1 MRDDEKCRY
10 ICVVIGWVLIAVLAV
25 MCLGCKSV
33 QYVPVE
39 TVRTDTCYVN
49 KIRTD
54 SVNKIRTDSVYVR
67 DSVVVERGGDTIKVT
82 SWRWRE
88 RYVTQHD
95 TVYRSRTDSAYRSRT
110 DSVAVP
116 YPVERKLSR
125 WEKTKQDIGG
135 IAIGAFIAVVS
146 AVVIWLAVK
155 KMKK

>member
-1 MRDDEKCRY
+1 MSDNERYRY
-10 ICVVIGWVLIAVLAV
+10 ICVVIGWVLIAILAV

-54 SVNKIRTDSVYVR
+54 SVYVR

-82 SWRWRE
+82 AWRWRE
-88 RYVTQHD
+88 RYVVQRD
-95 TVYRSRTDSAYRSRT
+95 TIYRSKTDSIS
-110 DSVAVP
+110 VP

>member
-10 ICVVIGWVLIAVLAV
+10 VCVVIGWVLIAVLAV

-54 SVNKIRTDSVYVR
+54 SVYVR

-82 SWRWRE
+82 AWRWRE
-88 RYVTQHD
+88 RYVVQRD
-95 TVYRSRTDSAYRSRT
+95 TIYRSKT

-116 YPVERKLSR
+116 YPVARKLSR

-135 IAIGAFIAVVS
+135 IAIGAFIAVVL

-155 KMKK
+155 KMKR

>member
-1 MRDDEKCRY
+1 MSDDEKCRY
-10 ICVVIGWVLIAVLAV
+10 VCVVIGWVLIAVLAV

-33 QYVPVE
+33 QYIPVE
-39 TVRTDTCYVN
+39 TVRTDTCY
-49 KIRTD
+49 
-54 SVNKIRTDSVYVR
+54 VNKIRTDSVYVR

-82 SWRWRE
+82 AWRWRE
-88 RYVTQHD
+88 RYVVQRD
-95 TVYRSRTDSAYRSRT
+95 TIYRSRT

-116 YPVERKLSR
+116 YPVEQKLSW

-155 KMKK
+155 KMKR

>member
-10 ICVVIGWVLIAVLAV
+10 VCVVIGWVLIAVLAV
-25 MCLGCKSV
+25 MCIGCKSV

-54 SVNKIRTDSVYVR
+54 SVYVR

-82 SWRWRE
+82 AWRWRE
-88 RYVTQHD
+88 RYVVQRD
-95 TVYRSRTDSAYRSRT
+95 TIYRSKTDSI
-110 DSVAVP
+110 AVP
-116 YPVERKLSR
+116 YPVEHKLSR

-155 KMKK
+155 KMRK

>member
-1 MRDDEKCRY
+1 MRDDEKYRY
-10 ICVVIGWVLIAVLAV
+10 ICVVIGWVLIAILAV

-54 SVNKIRTDSVYVR
+54 SVYVR

-82 SWRWRE
+82 AWRWRE
-88 RYVTQHD
+88 RYVVQRD
-95 TVYRSRTDSAYRSRT
+95 TIYRSRK

>member
-10 ICVVIGWVLIAVLAV
+10 VCVVIGWVLIAILAV

-39 TVRTDTCYVN
+39 TVRTDTCY
-49 KIRTD
+49 
-54 SVNKIRTDSVYVR
+54 VNKIRTDSVYVR

-95 TVYRSRTDSAYRSRT
+95 TVYRSRTDS
-110 DSVAVP
+110 VAVP
-116 YPVERKLSR
+116 YPGERKLSR

-146 AVVIWLAVK
+146 AVVIWLNIK
-155 KMKK
+155 KMRK

>member
-1 MRDDEKCRY
+1 MRDDEKYRY

-25 MCLGCKSV
+25 MCIRCKSV

-54 SVNKIRTDSVYVR
+54 SVNKIRTGSVYVR

-82 SWRWRE
+82 AWRWRE
-88 RYVTQHD
+88 RYVVQRD
-95 TVYRSRTDSAYRSRT
+95 TIYRSRT

>member
-1 MRDDEKCRY
+1 MSDDEKCRY
-10 ICVVIGWVLIAVLAV
+10 VCVVIGWVLIAVLAV

-54 SVNKIRTDSVYVR
+54 SVYVR

-82 SWRWRE
+82 AWRWRE
-88 RYVTQHD
+88 RYVVQRD
-95 TVYRSRTDSAYRSRT
+95 TIYRSKT

-116 YPVERKLSR
+116 YPVERNLSR

-155 KMKK
+155 KMKR

>member
-1 MRDDEKCRY
+1 MSDNEKCRY
-10 ICVVIGWVLIAVLAV
+10 VCVVIGWVLIAVLAV
-25 MCLGCKSV
+25 MCIGCKSV

-54 SVNKIRTDSVYVR
+54 SVYVR

-82 SWRWRE
+82 AWRWRE
-88 RYVTQHD
+88 RYVVQRD
-95 TVYRSRTDSAYRSRT
+95 TIYQSRTDSI
-110 DSVAVP
+110 AVP

-125 WEKTKQDIGG
+125 WEKMKQDIGG

-155 KMKK
+155 KMRK

>member
-1 MRDDEKCRY
+1 MSDNERYRY

-25 MCLGCKSV
+25 MCIRCKSV

-82 SWRWRE
+82 AWRWRE
-88 RYVTQHD
+88 RYVVQRD
-95 TVYRSRTDSAYRSRT
+95 TIYRSRTDSI
-110 DSVAVP
+110 AVP

>member
-1 MRDDEKCRY
+1 MRDDEKYRY

-49 KIRTD
+49 KIH
-54 SVNKIRTDSVYVR
+54 TDSVYVR

-82 SWRWRE
+82 AWRWRE
-88 RYVTQHD
+88 RYVVQRD
-95 TVYRSRTDSAYRSRT
+95 TIYQSRTDSI
-110 DSVAVP
+110 AVP
-116 YPVERKLSR
+116 YHVELKLSR

>member
-10 ICVVIGWVLIAVLAV
+10 VCVVIGWVLIAVLAV
-25 MCLGCKSV
+25 MCIGCKSV

-54 SVNKIRTDSVYVR
+54 SVYVR

-82 SWRWRE
+82 AWRWRE
-88 RYVTQHD
+88 RYVVQRD
-95 TVYRSRTDSAYRSRT
+95 TIYQSRTDSI
-110 DSVAVP
+110 AVP

-125 WEKTKQDIGG
+125 WEKMKQDIGG

-155 KMKK
+155 KMRK

>member
-54 SVNKIRTDSVYVR
+54 SVYVR

-82 SWRWRE
+82 AWRSLE
-88 RYVTQHD
+88 RYVVQRD
-95 TVYRSRTDSAYRSRT
+95 TIYRSKTDSI
-110 DSVAVP
+110 AVP
-116 YPVERKLSR
+116 YPVERELSR

>member
-1 MRDDEKCRY
+1 MRDDEKYRY

-54 SVNKIRTDSVYVR
+54 SVYVR
-67 DSVVVERGGDTIKVT
+67 DSVVVERGGDTIKVIA
-82 SWRWRE
+82 WRWRE
-88 RYVTQHD
+88 RYVVQRD
-95 TVYRSRTDSAYRSRT
+95 TIYRSKMDSI
-110 DSVAVP
+110 AVP
-116 YPVERKLSR
+116 YPVERKQSR

>member
-10 ICVVIGWVLIAVLAV
+10 VCVVIGWVLIAVLAV

-54 SVNKIRTDSVYVR
+54 SVYVR

-82 SWRWRE
+82 AWRWRE
-88 RYVTQHD
+88 RYVVQRD
-95 TVYRSRTDSAYRSRT
+95 TIYLSKTDSI
-110 DSVAVP
+110 AVP
-116 YPVERKLSR
+116 YPVERKLTL
-125 WEKTKQDIGG
+125 WKKMKQDIGG
-135 IAIGAFIAVVS
+135 IAIGAFIVVVS
-146 AVVIWLAVK
+146 AVVIWLNIK
-155 KMKK
+155 KMRK

>member
-10 ICVVIGWVLIAVLAV
+10 VCVVIGWVLIAVLAV

-54 SVNKIRTDSVYVR
+54 SVYVR

-82 SWRWRE
+82 AWRWRE
-88 RYVTQHD
+88 RYVVQRD
-95 TVYRSRTDSAYRSRT
+95 TIYQSRTDSI
-110 DSVAVP
+110 AVP

-125 WEKTKQDIGG
+125 WEKMKQDIGG

-155 KMKK
+155 KMRK

>member
-1 MRDDEKCRY
+1 MSDNERYRY
-10 ICVVIGWVLIAVLAV
+10 ICVVIGWVLIAILAV
-25 MCLGCKSV
+25 MCIGCKSV

-95 TVYRSRTDSAYRSRT
+95 TVYRSRTDSAYRSKT
-110 DSVAVP
+110 DSIAVP

>member
-10 ICVVIGWVLIAVLAV
+10 VCVVIGWVLIAVLAV
-25 MCLGCKSV
+25 MCIGCKSV
-33 QYVPVE
+33 QSVPVE

-95 TVYRSRTDSAYRSRT
+95 TIYRSKTDSI
-110 DSVAVP
+110 AVP

>member
-10 ICVVIGWVLIAVLAV
+10 VCVVIGWVLIAVLAV
-25 MCLGCKSV
+25 MCIRCKSV

-39 TVRTDTCYVN
+39 TVRTDTCY
-49 KIRTD
+49 
-54 SVNKIRTDSVYVR
+54 VNKIRTDSVYVR

-110 DSVAVP
+110 NSVAVP

>member
-10 ICVVIGWVLIAVLAV
+10 VCVVIGWGLIAILAV

-82 SWRWRE
+82 AWRWRE
-88 RYVTQHD
+88 RYVVQRD
-95 TVYRSRTDSAYRSRT
+95 TIYRSRTDSI
-110 DSVAVP
+110 AVP

>member
-10 ICVVIGWVLIAVLAV
+10 VCVVIGWVLIAVLAV

-54 SVNKIRTDSVYVR
+54 SVYVR

-82 SWRWRE
+82 AWRWRE
-88 RYVTQHD
+88 RYVVQRD
-95 TVYRSRTDSAYRSRT
+95 TIYRSKKDSI
-110 DSVAVP
+110 AVP

-146 AVVIWLAVK
+146 AVVIWLAAK
-155 KMKK
+155 KMRK

>member
-10 ICVVIGWVLIAVLAV
+10 VCVVIGWVLIAVLAV

-39 TVRTDTCYVN
+39 SVRTDTCY
-49 KIRTD
+49 
-54 SVNKIRTDSVYVR
+54 VNKIRTDSVYVR
-67 DSVVVERGGDTIKVT
+67 DSVVVERGGDTIKVAA
-82 SWRWRE
+82 WRWRE
-88 RYVTQHD
+88 RYVMKCD
-95 TVYRSRTDSAYRSRT
+95 TVYRSRTDSVT
-110 DSVAVP
+110 VP

-155 KMKK
+155 KMRK

>member
-10 ICVVIGWVLIAVLAV
+10 VCVVIGWVLIAVLAV

-33 QYVPVE
+33 QYVPIE
-39 TVRTDTCYVN
+39 TVRTDTCY
-49 KIRTD
+49 
-54 SVNKIRTDSVYVR
+54 VNKIRTDSVYVR

-82 SWRWRE
+82 AWRWRE
-88 RYVTQHD
+88 RYVVQRD
-95 TVYRSRTDSAYRSRT
+95 TIYRSRT
-110 DSVAVP
+110 DSVAVS

>member
-10 ICVVIGWVLIAVLAV
+10 VCVVIGWVLIAVLAV
-25 MCLGCKSV
+25 MCIRCKSV

-54 SVNKIRTDSVYVR
+54 SVYVR

-82 SWRWRE
+82 AWRWRE
-88 RYVTQHD
+88 RYVVQRD
-95 TVYRSRTDSAYRSRT
+95 TIYRSRK

>member
-10 ICVVIGWVLIAVLAV
+10 VCVVIGWVLIAVLAV
-25 MCLGCKSV
+25 MCIGCKSV

-39 TVRTDTCYVN
+39 TVRTDTCYVQ

-82 SWRWRE
+82 AWRWRE
-88 RYVTQHD
+88 RYVVQRD
-95 TVYRSRTDSAYRSRT
+95 TIYRSKTDSI
-110 DSVAVP
+110 AVP

-146 AVVIWLAVK
+146 AVVLWLNIK
-155 KMKK
+155 KMRK

>member
-1 MRDDEKCRY
+1 MRDDEKYRY

-54 SVNKIRTDSVYVR
+54 SVYVR

-82 SWRWRE
+82 AWRWRE
-88 RYVTQHD
+88 RYVVQRD
-95 TVYRSRTDSAYRSRT
+95 TIYRSRK

-135 IAIGAFIAVVS
+135 IAIGAFIVVVS

>member
-10 ICVVIGWVLIAVLAV
+10 VCVVIGWVLIAVLAV

-54 SVNKIRTDSVYVR
+54 SVYVR

-82 SWRWRE
+82 AWRWRE
-88 RYVTQHD
+88 RYVVQRD
-95 TVYRSRTDSAYRSRT
+95 TIYRSKMDSI
-110 DSVAVP
+110 AVP

-146 AVVIWLAVK
+146 AVVIWLAIK
-155 KMKK
+155 KMRR

>member
-10 ICVVIGWVLIAVLAV
+10 VCVVIGWMLIAVLAV
-25 MCLGCKSV
+25 MCLGCKTEQNASV
-33 QYVPVE
+33 STVRTDE
-39 TVRTDTCYVN
+39 TARTDTCY
-49 KIRTD
+49 
-54 SVNKIRTDSVYVR
+54 VNKIRTDSVYVR

-82 SWRWRE
+82 AWRWRE

-95 TVYRSRTDSAYRSRT
+95 TVYRNRTDSVYRSRT

-155 KMKK
+155 KMRK

>member
-1 MRDDEKCRY
+1 MSDDEKCRY
-10 ICVVIGWVLIAVLAV
+10 VCVVIGWVLIAVLAV
-25 MCLGCKSV
+25 MCIGCKSV

-54 SVNKIRTDSVYVR
+54 SVYVR

-82 SWRWRE
+82 AWRWRE
-88 RYVTQHD
+88 RYVVQRD
-95 TVYRSRTDSAYRSRT
+95 TIYQSKT

-155 KMKK
+155 KMRR

>member
-1 MRDDEKCRY
+1 MRDNEKCRY
-10 ICVVIGWVLIAVLAV
+10 VCVVIGWVLIAVLAV

-39 TVRTDTCYVN
+39 TVRTDTCYM
-49 KIRTD
+49 
-54 SVNKIRTDSVYVR
+54 NKIRTDSVYVR

-88 RYVTQHD
+88 RYVVQRD
-95 TVYRSRTDSAYRSRT
+95 TIYRSKTDSI
-110 DSVAVP
+110 AVP
-116 YPVERKLSR
+116 YPVERELSR

-155 KMKK
+155 KMRK

>member
-1 MRDDEKCRY
+1 MSDDEKCRY
-10 ICVVIGWVLIAVLAV
+10 VCVVIGWVLIAVLAV
-25 MCLGCKSV
+25 MCIGCKSV

-54 SVNKIRTDSVYVR
+54 SVYVR

-82 SWRWRE
+82 AWRWRE
-88 RYVTQHD
+88 RYVVQRD
-95 TVYRSRTDSAYRSRT
+95 TIYRGKT

-155 KMKK
+155 KMRR